1 MRIPAEVGPRPLSDE
16 LAFVCRTL
24 RADEADILAKA
35 LRRGVFEIYK
45 AVVLSEAQRGRLDP
59 EEARRMLGSLV
70 LARARSGQASAA
82 RGRARGSGA
91 AQGRGSARRRGRAGR
106 RR

>member
-45 AVVLSEAQRGRLDP
+45 AVVLHELQRGRLDP

-70 LARARSGQASAA
+70 VARAGAGRASRTRGRVRAP
-82 RGRARGSGA
+82 GRARRRT
-91 AQGRGSARRRGRAGR
+91 GRGR

>member
-35 LRRGVFEIYK
+35 LRRGVLEIYK
-45 AVVLSEAQRGRLDP
+45 AVVLHELQRGRLDP
-59 EEARRMLGSLV
+59 QEARRMLGSLV
-70 LARARSGQASAA
+70 LARARSQQASATG
-82 RGRARGSGA
+82 GRARGPGA
-91 AQGRGSARRRGRAGR
+91 ARRRTARGR

>member
-45 AVVLSEAQRGRLDP
+45 AVVLHETQSGRLDP

-70 LARARSGQASAA
+70 LARARSGAASVT
-82 RGRARGSGA
+82 RGRARGPGA
-91 AQGRGSARRRGRAGR
+91 ARRRTARGR
-106 RR
+106 RP

>member
-45 AVVLSEAQRGRLDP
+45 AVVLHETQSCLLYTSELP
-59 EEARRMLGSLV
+59 TIYSV
-70 LARARSGQASAA
+70 
-82 RGRARGSGA
+82 
-91 AQGRGSARRRGRAGR
+91 
-106 RR
+106 